1 MNAHEWWLPILK
13 HAAWIVAMMLVMGWI
28 ARSRIKGQ
36 GDVDGGALKPP
47 KSILIVGGGFF
58 LFFSGIAVL
67 SNVYG
72 NRTATWGTTAVL
84 LGIAAMSL
92 LLVLDYIVARHRV
105 SESGMNYGRWSGRRR
120 DLRWADLRSVR
131 YSPFMRW
138 FRLETASGEV
148 ARISAMLIGLPEF
161 AHLLLR
167 HAPAESIDEETVAIL
182 METAAGN
189 PPAVW

>member
-1 MNAHEWWLPILK
+1 MNAHEWWLPVLK

-36 GDVDGGALKPP
+36 KDLDGGALKPP
-47 KSILIVGGGFF
+47 KSMPIIGGVLF
-58 LFFSGIAVL
+58 LLFSGMAVH
-67 SNVYG
+67 SNVY
-72 NRTATWGTTAVL
+72 RAATWGTTAVL

-92 LLVLDYIVARHRV
+92 LLVLEYIVDRHRV
-105 SESGMNYGRWSGRRR
+105 SESGMDYRRLSGRRR

-138 FRLETASGEV
+138 FRLETAGGEV
-148 ARISAMLIGLPEF
+148 ARISAMLAGLPEF

-167 HAPAESIDEETVAIL
+167 HAPAESIDEETMVIL
-182 METAAGN
+182 RATAAGN
-189 PPAVW
+189 PPDVW

>member
-1 MNAHEWWLPILK
+1 MNAHEWGLPILK
-13 HAAWIVAMMLVMGWI
+13 HAAWVIAMMLVMGWI
-28 ARSRIKGQ
+28 ARSRMKGQ
-36 GDVDGGALKPP
+36 KGVDGGALKPP
-47 KSILIVGGGFF
+47 KSILIVGGGFS
-58 LFFSGIAVL
+58 LFFSGMAVH

-72 NRTATWGTTAVL
+72 RTWGTTAVL

-92 LLVLDYIVARHRV
+92 LLVLEYIVARHRV
-105 SESGMNYGRWSGRRR
+105 SGIGMNYGRWFGRRR

-131 YSPFMRW
+131 YSPLLRW
-138 FRLETASGEV
+138 FRLETAGGEV
-148 ARISAMLIGLPEF
+148 ARISAMLMGLPEF

-182 METAAGN
+182 RATAAGN